1 MLLICAILIPQG
13 EISVGEQPMAV
24 VLLLLSGAIAI
35 GLGDTFY
42 LTSLKIIG
50 ARNGTLLRNLAPP
63 IAALISLMFLQEI
76 LDVTAWIGILLIV
89 CGIAWVVSARPNHN
103 FDQKELSRSYIKM
116 GVLLGLLAA
125 VTEATGTV
133 LSRAALTSTEINPL
147 ASTFIRLAGGELVL
161 IIYILIKR
169 HPLFTWSK
177 LPEASWLSLNALTAI
192 VIGTFFGI
200 WLQQM
205 SLQIIP
211 AGIALTLISTTP
223 LFVLFITALKGE
235 KIPLRT
241 FLGIA
246 VAFIGVT
253 LLFST

>member
-1 MLLICAILIPQG
+1 MVLICTVLIPQG
-13 EISVGEQPMAV
+13 ELSFGNQPLAII
-24 VLLLLSGAIAI
+24 LLFISGAIAI

-42 LTSLKIIG
+42 LTSLKLIG

-63 IAALISLMFLQEI
+63 IAALISMVFLREI
-76 LDVTAWIGILLIV
+76 LNVTAWLGIIMIV
-89 CGIAWVVSARPNHN
+89 CGITWVVFAKSNNHSDPN
-103 FDQKELSRSYIKM
+103 ELLQSSLKI

-133 LSRAALTSTEINPL
+133 LSRAALTSTVINPL
-147 ASTFIRLAGGELVL
+147 ASTFLRLAGGETM
-161 IIYILIKR
+161 IIIHILLKR
-169 HPLFTWSK
+169 HHLFTWTK
-177 LPEASWLSLNALTAI
+177 LPDARALALKALTAI
-192 VIGTFFGI
+192 FIGTFLGI

-235 KIPLRT
+235 KIPFRT

-246 VAFIGVT
+246 LAFLGIT
-253 LLFST
+253 LLFSA